1 MRPGVWRAH
10 NQRQPLSWQGM
21 NGCLISAAE
30 AIDNQQHL
38 SKLTGPHIQAGLPVP
53 QNSNLQLLAPSDHMT
68 WKQSQPL
75 AIVGGLWRPPV
86 VLAGPQRP
94 ASYCEFPRIYQASSW
109 PAIIKIKKRK
119 YLEGIYADFK
129 SSSYFK
135 DHKNDQSSSLLT
147 EWTLDSFGS
156 RGSGWRVFGIV
167 MRQCSAFVY
176 NKYISQVEAT
186 NKSEFH

>member
-21 NGCLISAAE
+21 NGRLISAAE
-30 AIDNQQHL
+30 AIDNQQRL
-38 SKLTGPHIQAGLPVP
+38 STLTGPHIQAGLPAP

-68 WKQSQPL
+68 WKQSQSP
-75 AIVGGLWRPPV
+75 AIGGGHWRPPV

-94 ASYCEFPRIYQASSW
+94 ASSCEFPKTHQASNW
-109 PAIIKIKKRK
+109 PDIIKIKKRK

-135 DHKNDQSSSLLT
+135 RPQKWSIDLPSYGMNPWLVWFKGFWMKCLVSL
-147 EWTLDSFGS
+147 WGS
-156 RGSGWRVFGIV
+156 VLLL
-167 MRQCSAFVY
+167 
-176 NKYISQVEAT
+176 YIT
-186 NKSEFH
+186 NTSPK